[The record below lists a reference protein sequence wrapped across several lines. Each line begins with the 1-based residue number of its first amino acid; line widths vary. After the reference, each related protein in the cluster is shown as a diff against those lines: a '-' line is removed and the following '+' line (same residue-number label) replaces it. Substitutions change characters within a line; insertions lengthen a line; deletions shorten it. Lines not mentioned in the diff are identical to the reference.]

1 MQNKIMC
8 VGNNRL
14 VHPPLR
20 RAVIDLFPSRRAVE
34 LRVVPDHEATPG
46 PYRVLLRSLKERS
59 KVQVV
64 RLDARLMPRADGDI
78 SVFAVSAL
86 LAAGAYELAL
96 TTEGARPDTAQNT
109 LLIQVRF
116 VPALR
121 DSPEG
126 RRRPSRVYRSCR

>member
-20 RAVIDLFPSRRAVE
+20 
-34 LRVVPDHEATPG
+34 
-46 PYRVLLRSLKERS
+46 
-59 KVQVV
+59 
-64 RLDARLMPRADGDI
+64 RADGDI

-126 RRRPSRVYRSCR
+126 RRRPSRVFR